1 MTEGFSFEEA
11 KQSAEPQGF
20 SFNEAKQSA
29 EPQGFSFDEA
39 KTPAPKVEKTRV
51 APTTPEESENSI
63 TDFLGRVV
71 KNVPESMNIGAA
83 GAFRALSEQ
92 ESDVYQKTPQGR
104 LYQALTGTIGEKD
117 PAALTAE
124 FMAKQASESE
134 ARKIKPPADQG
145 LILSGVESGL
155 ESFGQNLALLP
166 AAMLPGGQAAVLTA
180 FGGMTGGQAYQ
191 EAREKGLRPEQAL
204 PFAASQGVIEV
215 ATEKMPLGSLLN
227 DINQKTGFGR
237 MLLNQL
243 KKEIPGEQLATILQD
258 LNEWAILNPEKPFSS
273 YLADRPSAAA
283 QTFIATVVGTG
294 GNVIVGKAMQKGAVA
309 ISQTQEQREKD
320 ETADKHIEEIE
331 KGIKNPEDYTAEEVA
346 EIERRQQEV
355 AAIEESITKAQSPI
369 IAELENDI
377 RKSYGEDAQQIFDL
391 ADERLYKGI
400 ATDRVSALAEATRIV
415 AQYSKEDGLPEETEE
430 TEEVDTAEQERLRED
445 RLIDSAMKVSGADFG
460 KLVGGVLFDEVKNIV
475 GRNPTIDEL
484 RGVYDDYAGSTNPSI
499 DDVIERFES
508 RISAP
513 SGRSVG
519 EGVATQPTQVGQAGV
534 GVPSALTGGAGVG
547 AEGQPSA
554 LTKAQPVV
562 NQALR
567 NLVETEGEPTRSSKD
582 LEELEGLY
590 NQGLT
595 LYGFKGYDETVPPFE
610 ITDPEQL
617 SDDEFSYFLYLTP
630 QQLEALDE
638 REAANEEAADEAR
651 QTQAEQDVDSGPI
664 GQAIDKLDEGNFET
678 KSQVKRFAKKLEKDG
693 IIEDTSDI
701 DELVSDRSED
711 VDSVISKLQEL
722 LDDARDTAIDERKE
736 ELDLEASDRDV
747 FRSVD
752 PTKNERIAFV
762 ESVASAI
769 DPVEDFKQRMAIL
782 GIGSLINYKAAIN
795 RLEKAYRSGKIS
807 AQTFV
812 DEALEIIDKQNAAS
826 EKRRARNFNDQNLKR
841 GADEAIRKIISAKIK
856 GQITPESADFAIWF
870 ITNNPH
876 AANDLAL
883 SIRLPTKARSF
894 EGASGYYRSVN
905 KLATIL
911 LDRSPYDVTRTDAFP
926 RKRKDKTSYAP
937 NKFDTIVH
945 EILHHMERMMP
956 PEMQDEIAKLWKRSV
971 RRAMKRAI
979 EENDTAVIDYLIDVM
994 LGSNGAMEGYKSALK
1009 AINDGLVDPSFYALY
1024 SPSEFWAVNAAGILT
1039 DRFDASTKFQK
1050 IKQWVREFVETVKKV
1065 FGLDNTAPVIK
1076 ALNNVLKG
1084 DGTFLSKSM
1093 LVDLPIIF
1101 SIDPETAAEKI
1112 VNESLR
1118 ANQLNPVVVRAI
1130 QNDDIS
1136 GALRG
1141 IAQNTSGFFRELATA
1156 LANLNLPTNIGFN
1169 RSRELIRRTLDE
1181 FGSSNQN
1188 RLFGYIQVKYPDI
1201 YNKYF
1206 QNYDQ
1211 ADSLEKVYEGLQVL
1225 EKRNIDLGPVIADY
1239 ETVKD
1244 LYDSNIFA
1252 LTRPG
1257 AYFPALD
1264 AITLNT
1270 DIDEAGGTYRVALHE
1285 VAHAATMYMLL
1296 ADPNT
1301 LTEGQRATVAEL
1313 KKLYEY
1319 AQTKLSPGEY
1329 GFTNIY
1335 EFVAEVLTNKSF
1347 QNKLKEIPYT
1357 PRKVPLFTQLVRS
1370 IMKMFGIENLAGASM
1385 VEATQLFS
1393 AVRSVSVKAIPPMFA
1408 QGKKRYRGPITT
1420 PDSWRTGASFVT
1432 RRVARLNKSLLGH
1445 PTWQKVSGPL
1455 KKQLW
1460 SIRNTQGRSLWLP
1473 NLYLSHLAELT
1484 KNKFPQIQGAI
1495 NTIRSMVTLRNKY
1508 LTEAEEIVKGWSR
1521 LQSKFPKMS
1530 KLMSLIML
1538 DSTIN
1543 SVDPDPTSAGYDP
1556 AKVPQKLQDAWNS
1569 LPPEFQQLY
1578 RDVREHYKK
1587 MLNETIQEMKDRIN
1601 NRSISAAEKQKLL
1614 ADLNRRIG
1622 PDKIVA
1628 PYFPLRRFGDHWF
1641 QVGPATGVP
1650 GQFKEFYT
1658 FESVADRDEAIELRK
1673 AEIQANPRLSADQ
1686 KQNLLSTFA
1695 AGNSF
1700 SELLSQNIAST
1711 AALKEVQEL
1720 IDNVSATDVA
1730 AAKDQMKDA
1739 VDQLIYVLLPQQ
1751 SVRKMFINRQAI
1763 QGASEDM
1770 LRVFATT
1777 SVHGAYQLSRFKYAE
1792 QFTQN
1797 IQNAQTYV
1805 RDKYKGEENVQL
1817 MAMYNDYIKELE
1829 NRGPQIMSNEDRN
1842 TFAVNMS
1849 NRATEM
1855 TFFFMLSAPASA
1867 LVNVIG
1873 MAQFGLSELG
1883 GRYDYSKAATRL
1895 TLNLLKYGATTGKR
1909 SIKPL
1914 LKGQILQVEFP
1925 SVMEAGNLSPVQKQ
1939 AAKRFIEENDVNI
1952 SQVSDMMSIGD
1963 APSALYT
1970 GRYNMIKRAMAAI
1983 FHQAERLNREV
1994 LLLTAF
2000 DLAYEKYTGAEKRTE
2015 AGYVSRVQQRDAK
2028 GNLVYKTVTNPKTG
2042 QTTQEPVMVAETFS
2056 QQEAFEKAI
2065 EEAREVVSASLG
2077 DSTRQMKPRTLA
2089 TPILKVLM
2097 QFKAYAI
2104 TATTFL
2110 IHNFTQGI
2118 GGNLSTKEKQLIR
2131 NQISKDLG
2139 IVPITSQMTQAQVD
2153 AVNQAKAIE
2162 AYQKDL
2168 RTLGRKKLAGTL
2180 GVTFLLG
2187 GTNSIIGPTVGFL
2200 SGLGVLVRSMLSLDD
2215 DEDDDEFFDFDNWF
2229 NNYCAETLG
2238 GYSAEMLMEAGVS
2251 EETARRVGKNLGMSV
2266 ARGPVGTATGVSL
2279 SDRVSIDPLGLW
2291 IRDSKFSPDLKTEV
2305 IDTAIANAGP
2315 AVGLGVNFLD
2325 AWKLMQQ
2332 GQYQRAFEKAAPA
2345 MFAKPVTAERIASEG
2360 AKTAA
2365 GVELIDKEAFSSWDI
2380 AMQALGF
2387 QPEKLAI
2394 KQKASIEMKTREQ
2407 KVLAKRDA
2415 LLDRLWLE
2423 YYIMESSS
2431 GYDKAMSKIDKFNDK
2446 YPSVAIKPATI
2457 RESFDNRRKAIN
2469 DAEAIGG
2476 AKIQK
2481 KLRGDI
2487 EPYGRYA
2494 Q

>member
-1 MTEGFSFEEA
+1 MDNPFAQFAPRPPEEEVNPFAQFAPKSVEGVNPFARFAEPEEVLVDTTSEEA
-11 KQSAEPQGF
+11 KTSNPFKGAFGRAAELTGSGIEAVAEVAERAGDYLERKIPLSGLTEEQL
-20 SFNEAKQSA
+20 NERQLK
-29 EPQGFSFDEA
+29 PLFDWA
-39 KTPAPKVEKTRV
+39 ASLKSINKDIGY
-51 APTTPEESENSI
+51 APTTKLGDLADNPLTVIPFIVERVI
-63 TDFLGRVV
+63 TSSPDMAAAVVNLPAYVGARTKEILDERV
-71 KNVPESMNIGAA
+71 KNDNKTLDEATVGDVTAAA
-83 GAFRALSEQ
+83 GAAVVEGTLERFATKRFGTTATGKTAGTRIGKETGIQ
-92 ESDVYQKTPQGR
+92 AGTEAVEESAAY
-104 LYQALTGTIGEKD
+104 LGET
-117 PAALTAE
+117 ALTA
-124 FMAKQASESE
+124 K
-134 ARKIKPPADQG
+134 
-145 LILSGVESGL
+145 GVDVKEMGERAL
-155 ESFGQNLALLP
+155 EGA
-166 AAMLPGGQAAVLTA
+166 
-180 FGGMTGGQAYQ
+180 
-191 EAREKGLRPEQAL
+191 
-204 PFAASQGVIEV
+204 
-215 ATEKMPLGSLLN
+215 
-227 DINQKTGFGR
+227 
-237 MLLNQL
+237 
-243 KKEIPGEQLATILQD
+243 
-258 LNEWAILNPEKPFSS
+258 
-273 YLADRPSAAA
+273 
-283 QTFIATVVGTG
+283 
-294 GNVIVGKAMQKGAVA
+294 IVGGGLGAGVQSA
-309 ISQTQEQREKD
+309 KEYLGRGRSKEEREKD

-355 AAIEESITKAQSPI
+355 TAIEKSITKAQSPI

-430 TEEVDTAEQERLRED
+430 TKEVDTAEQERLRED

-856 GQITPESADFAIWF
+856 GQITPESADFAVWF

-905 KLATIL
+905 RLATIL

-971 RRAMKRAI
+971 RRAMKRAV

-1050 IKQWVREFVETVKKV
+1050 IKQWVKEFVEVVRKI

-2153 AVNQAKAIE
+2153 AVNQAKATLDQRMQEIE

-2200 SGLGVLVRSMLSLDD
+2200 SGLGVLVRSMLGLDD